1 MKLKFWKHRISTLR
15 KELKFLF
22 IIAIGS
28 VLIIDLWLSNVP
40 EWFPFGAE
48 LGALYYKICLAYITG
63 LIFYFIN
70 VHLES
75 ERSKVKTFKYIHN
88 KVAKIRK
95 LCDTLIQSLRDAY
108 PVPEGTD
115 FKSITE
121 EITFLCNNI
130 NPQLPFKFG
139 GWYDMKFDH
148 WFAAIDFIE
157 KENKELTRDLLFVR
171 ESIKSD
177 ILVILTDIDDNIS
190 SAINLRHGQPS
201 GNTDLNTYSYG
212 MTVYQKL
219 CDKLKDSLRDQY
231 KYYQIEY
238 NDSFGNKKETE
249 QENE

>member
-1 MKLKFWKHRISTLR
+1 MKLKYWKHRIATLR
-15 KELKFLF
+15 KDLLFLF
-22 IIAIGS
+22 YIAIGS
-28 VLIIDLWLSNVP
+28 VLIIDLWPITVP
-40 EWFPFGAE
+40 EWLAK
-48 LGALYYKICLAYITG
+48 LGTLYYKICLAYITG

-95 LCDTLIQSLRDAY
+95 LCNTLIQSLRDAY
-108 PVPEGTD
+108 PVPEGTE
-115 FKSITE
+115 FESITE

-130 NPQLPFKFG
+130 NPQKPFKLSG
-139 GWYDMKFDH
+139 VYDMKFDN

-177 ILVILTDIDDNIS
+177 IIVILTDIDDYIS

-201 GNTDLNTYSYG
+201 DNTDLEPYCHG
-212 MTVYQKL
+212 ITVYQKF
-219 CDKLKDSLRDQY
+219 CDNLQDTLNDQY
-231 KYYQIEY
+231 KYYQIEH
-238 NDSFGNKKETE
+238 NDSYGNKTETK
-249 QENE
+249 QETK